1 MRWIGG
7 SLYRVSGPK
16 LSPPAAAGR
25 GDTSPAL
32 GPSPPPRVCEA
43 TKTETAAYASLFRG
57 AFHNRAFH
65 VYRLK
70 KKRKRKGAAAASSSP
85 AEAPRPATEG

>member
-1 MRWIGG
+1 MD
-7 SLYRVSGPK
+7 GP
-16 LSPPAAAGR
+16 
-25 GDTSPAL
+25 GDNAPDL
-32 GPSPPPRVCEA
+32 VPSPHPRFCEA
-43 TKTETAAYASLFRG
+43 IKTETAAYASLFTR
-57 AFHNRAFH
+57 AFHNKTFH